1 MSIFLPDEQQQEA
14 MSLAVFS
21 LQSGKSVKYLQKL
34 AKAGRIIGARQD
46 LLTGKWWIYPPAKI
60 LKWWLI

>member
-1 MSIFLPDEQQQEA
+1 MSQEA
-14 MSLAVFS
+14 MSLATFS

-46 LLTGKWWIYPPAKI
+46 LLTKKWLVYPPAKI